1 MAEAMFVAQM
11 WEEERKKQ
19 QAALTEAAIVKDNE
33 QPNEYL
39 AALESKTMVREAAA
53 QKAQRFTNYKKA
65 VKTKLVTEALKRIYV
80 GSIKNP
86 TPSENSL
93 CEALLG
99 NFIEERGI
107 DNLLE
112 GFKQSNTR
120 FLYMLES
127 AVDKHYN
134 AILEE
139 VDEENPDTMVIDR
152 DNIREFM
159 DEIEDT
165 EDIDD
170 VTNTIR
176 IRIANAEEDFVNRN
190 EQDKNNINDL
200 LKDTAQRVADARPS
214 NDNDYDEAIEGEGGE
229 ENPDDPMSGE
239 TNGEEINV
247 GEMYDMMHVRRKINS
262 ITDRPRSIFDRMV
275 RSVSEAAIKNP
286 ELRNQYGDGK
296 GRLDMTK
303 IVESVRCMY
312 GLLEM
317 VNTLKL
323 EKVDA
328 KYIEDTIKSI

>member
-1 MAEAMFVAQM
+1 MTGGQTGALPISLAEAALAKEN
-11 WEEERKKQ
+11 EE
-19 QAALTEAAIVKDNE
+19 
-33 QPNEYL
+33 PNEYL
-39 AALESKTMVREAAA
+39 KVLERKTMVREAAIA
-53 QKAQRFTNYKKA
+53 KNQRFNKYKTA

-86 TPSENSL
+86 TPSEISL

-99 NFIEERGI
+99 NFIEERGVN
-107 DNLLE
+107 NLLE
-112 GFKQSNTR
+112 GFKTSNTR
-120 FLYMLES
+120 FLHMLES
-127 AVDKHYN
+127 AVNTHYN
-134 AILEE
+134 AIMEE
-139 VDEENPDTMVIDR
+139 ADEDNPDTLVIDR
-152 DNIREFM
+152 DNVREFM

-176 IRIANAEEDFVNRN
+176 IRVANAEEDFVNRN

-200 LKDTAQRVADARPS
+200 LKDTAQRVADARPD
-214 NDNDYDEAIEGEGGE
+214 NDNDYDEAIGDDVE

-239 TNGEEINV
+239 TAGEEIDV
-247 GEMYDMMHVRRKINS
+247 KEMYDMMQVRRRINA

-275 RSVSEAAIKNP
+275 RNVSEAAIKNP

-312 GLLEM
+312 SLLEM

-323 EKVDA
+323 EQVDA

>member
-1 MAEAMFVAQM
+1 MAEAMYAAQL
-11 WEEERKKQ
+11 WAEEHKKQ
-19 QAALTEAAIVKDNE
+19 QAALAEAALAKENE
-33 QPNEYL
+33 EPNEYL
-39 AALESKTMVREAAA
+39 KALERKTMVREAAIA
-53 QKAQRFTNYKKA
+53 KNQRFNKYKTA

-86 TPSENSL
+86 TPSEISL

-99 NFIEERGI
+99 NFIEERGVN
-107 DNLLE
+107 NLLE
-112 GFKQSNTR
+112 GFKTSNTR
-120 FLYMLES
+120 FLHMLES
-127 AVDKHYN
+127 AVNTHYN
-134 AILEE
+134 AIMEE
-139 VDEENPDTMVIDR
+139 ADEDNPDTLVIDR
-152 DNIREFM
+152 DNVREFM

-176 IRIANAEEDFVNRN
+176 IRVANAEEDFVNRN

-200 LKDTAQRVADARPS
+200 LKDTAQRVADARPD
-214 NDNDYDEAIEGEGGE
+214 NDNDYDEAIGDDVE

-239 TNGEEINV
+239 TAGEEIDV
-247 GEMYDMMHVRRKINS
+247 KEMYDMMQVRRRINA

-275 RSVSEAAIKNP
+275 RNVSEAAIKNP

-312 GLLEM
+312 SLLEM

-323 EKVDA
+323 EQVDA